1 MNYYL
6 CFFSCIIFLNCFVN
20 NTIVN
25 SCGKVGSER
34 PQSKDDCKSD
44 DSDNCCYIQVPEKD
58 IAYCGSVPGKINDD
72 VIKEVQSVLS
82 SNIGISSILIDC
94 NFTVFISYS
103 IMFLILIIFFII

>member
-58 IAYCGSVPGKINDD
+58 MKHRKAQEHCPLEIQDAHCSFP
-72 VIKEVQSVLS
+72 
-82 SNIGISSILIDC
+82 
-94 NFTVFISYS
+94 
-103 IMFLILIIFFII
+103 